1 MIWMF
6 IFIYRNLTFNYVLVF
21 LRILS
26 QNIRPINLMEA
37 YCRKIEEGKLWFM
50 KQVFIKTQIYVDFK
64 STSSVVLQ
72 VDKIYTY
79 VNMIEESNNK

>member
-1 MIWMF
+1 
-6 IFIYRNLTFNYVLVF
+6 
-21 LRILS
+21 
-26 QNIRPINLMEA
+26 MEA